1 MLRGK
6 NFESTSVGLLGVSV
20 RVPQTGWIK
29 QRKFITSQFWRTEV
43 QKKCA
48 YKVGSFWGL

>member
-6 NFESTSVGLLGVSV
+6 YFESTSVGLLGVSV
-20 RVPQTGWIK
+20 RVLQNGLIK
-29 QRKFITSQFWRTEV
+29 QQKFITSQLWRTEV